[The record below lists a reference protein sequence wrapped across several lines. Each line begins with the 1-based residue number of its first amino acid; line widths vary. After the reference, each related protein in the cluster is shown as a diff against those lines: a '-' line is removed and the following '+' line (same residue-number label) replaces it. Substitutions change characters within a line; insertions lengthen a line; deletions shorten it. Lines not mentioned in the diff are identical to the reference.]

1 MIFSA
6 IIGGC
11 VEIFQI
17 LLSKTNFDINT
28 VYISKEK
35 LLMKFKKELLEANW
49 KTIHFMRN
57 TSEDTELQ

>member
-11 VEIFQI
+11 VEIFKI
-17 LLSKTNFDINT
+17 LLSKTNFDINA

-35 LLMKFKKELLEANW
+35 ILMKFKKE
-49 KTIHFMRN
+49 I
-57 TSEDTELQ
+57 